1 MPELLKGPNPLR
13 PTGTRS
19 SASSGGV
26 GWVRAILTFIHLL
39 VGPAIGGTIVVAQQW
54 CPEPTGRQIAVSPGV
69 RLHIVEWGGTG
80 EPVLLLAGILASA
93 HVFDEFAPLLTDH
106 HRVVG
111 ITRRGIPPSDP
122 SPTGYDAAT
131 LTADI
136 VTVMDSLH
144 ILSAHVIGWSFG
156 GNEAVILATTRATRV
171 RSVVLL
177 DSYDSRMR
185 RAMRGERSPSPDAP
199 GAAEPFLPFDSTSPL
214 ALQWRQ
220 QRLGNRPP
228 PLSTF
233 CTGSRFGPDGRY
245 LGTVVPRR
253 LRDSIAAAMR
263 QGMPLLP
270 YSAVRQPVLALF
282 ATPRAAGDMF
292 PMYATMDTADRRLAD
307 SSFQWNLR
315 EQGAV
320 RDRLMREIPHA
331 TVVEIPGAAHAI
343 FRSHPEAVFLK
354 VRTFLDSNAT
364 SAE

>member
-1 MPELLKGPNPLR
+1 
-13 PTGTRS
+13 
-19 SASSGGV
+19 V
-26 GWVRAILTFIHLL
+26 WQ
-39 VGPAIGGTIVVAQQW
+39 AIGGYPVAVAAQQW
-54 CPEPTGRQIAVSPGV
+54 CPEPTGRHITVAPGV
-69 RLHIVEWGGTG
+69 RLHVVEWGGTG
-80 EPVLLLAGILASA
+80 EPVLLLSGILASA

-111 ITRRGIPPSDP
+111 VTRRGIPPSDA
-122 SPTGYDAAT
+122 SPIGYDASM
-131 LTADI
+131 LTVDI
-136 VTVMDSLH
+136 VSVMDSLH
-144 ILSAHVIGWSFG
+144 IASAHVIGWSFG
-156 GNEAVILATTRATRV
+156 GNEAVILATTHGTRV

-185 RAMRGERSPSPDAP
+185 RAMRGDRSASPDTPTAS
-199 GAAEPFLPFDSTSPL
+199 AEPFLSFDSTSPL

-253 LRDSIAAAMR
+253 VRDSIAAAMR

-354 VRTFLDSNAT
+354 VRSFLDSNAT